1 MSNIVPTSQIA
12 ETIIAK
18 ELNFSLVVLGCI
30 QVISL
35 LITYNIFNDRFYSNM
50 ISKIHRK
57 DVIFQ
62 LKLVLSI
69 GFRIIEILIWPSILV
84 FINVLNFISCHISRI

>member
-18 ELNFSLVVLGCI
+18 ELNFSLVVLGRI

-69 GFRIIEILIWPSILV
+69 GFESLR
-84 FINVLNFISCHISRI
+84 F